1 MKKQGFTLAEVLITL
16 GIIGVVAALTIPSL
30 VSKYRKHVVETS
42 LKKSYSV
49 LSQILERSKADNGD
63 AVNWDW
69 SSYTAYEKDSSE
81 QFFQKYFSPYINI
94 TGRAKSVRSPNLLDY
109 KIYTSVDD
117 TSGSPSWSYYNG
129 KMADWVELPDGSVIL
144 FEFRYTGKHI
154 TYGGFIVILPSSKNK
169 KKLIVGKDVFN
180 FTIRENGNDLVISAF
195 NYQPWSCQDININ
208 NRATYL
214 QACKGETTSASGI
227 PSGSYCAAIISC
239 NGWKIPDDYPV
250 RI

>member
-69 SSYTAYEKDSSE
+69 SSYTAYQKDSSE
-81 QFFQKYFSPYINI
+81 QFFQKYFYSYINI
-94 TGRAKSVRSPNLLDY
+94 TGRAKSVQSPNLLDY

-117 TSGSPSWSYYNG
+117 TSGSPNWFYYNG
-129 KMADWVELPDGSVIL
+129 NMADWVELPDGSVVL
-144 FEFRYTGKHI
+144 FNYQYTGRQNI
-154 TYGGFIVILPSSKNK
+154 YGNFTVILPSSKNK

-180 FTIRENGNDLVISAF
+180 FSLRNYGNNIVVSPYSWQDWTCKDIDDNKEN
-195 NYQPWSCQDININ
+195 
-208 NRATYL
+208 YL
-214 QACKGETTSASGI
+214 RACKGEVTSGAGITSGN
-227 PSGSYCAAIISC
+227 YCTSIIYC

-250 RI
+250 RL